1 MTTDLYTEIIKSE
14 SIMNLT
20 ESQFDQLKDSYAYM
34 IVDDM
39 DMKTLVQLAIDS
51 IVENLKSYD
60 QDELRDEIVELYDE
74 EVLDNLLQ
82 EVITEGW
89 TND

>member
-1 MTTDLYTEIIKSE
+1 MTNDLYTEILKSE
-14 SIMNLT
+14 RTPMTLT
-20 ESQFDQLKDSYAYM
+20 EAQFDQLKESYAYM

-39 DMKTLVQLAIDS
+39 DMKTLIQLATDTIID
-51 IVENLKSYD
+51 NLKSYD

-82 EVITEGW
+82 EVITEG
-89 TND
+89 

>member
-1 MTTDLYTEIIKSE
+1 MTQDLYTEILQSE
-14 SIMNLT
+14 RTPMTLN
-20 ESQFDQLKDSYAYM
+20 EAQFDQLKEAYAYM

-60 QDELRDEIVELYDE
+60 QDELKDEIVELYDE
-74 EVLDNLLQ
+74 EVLNNLLE
-82 EVITEGW
+82 EVN

>member
-1 MTTDLYTEIIKSE
+1 MPEDLYTEILKSE

-20 ESQFDQLKDSYAYM
+20 ESQFDQLKESYAYM

-82 EVITEGW
+82 EVITEG
-89 TND
+89 

>member
-1 MTTDLYTEIIKSE
+1 MTQDLYTEIIKSE
-14 SIMNLT
+14 PIQMTLNQQ
-20 ESQFDQLKDSYAYM
+20 QFDQLKEAYANM

-39 DMKTLVQLAIDS
+39 DMKTLMQLAIDS

-74 EVLDNLLQ
+74 EVLTNLME
-82 EVITEGW
+82 EVITNG
-89 TND
+89 

>member
-1 MTTDLYTEIIKSE
+1 MTQDLYTEILKSE
-14 SIMNLT
+14 PTPMTLT
-20 ESQFDQLKDSYAYM
+20 EAQFDQLKESYAYM

-60 QDELRDEIVELYDE
+60 QDELKDEIVELYDE
-74 EVLDNLLQ
+74 EVLTNLME
-82 EVITEGW
+82 EVITNG
-89 TND
+89 

>member
-1 MTTDLYTEIIKSE
+1 MPEDLYTEILKSE

-20 ESQFDQLKDSYAYM
+20 ESQFDQLKESYAYM

-39 DMKTLVQLAIDS
+39 DMKTLVQLGIDS

-82 EVITEGW
+82 EVITEG
-89 TND
+89 

>member
-14 SIMNLT
+14 TIMNLT

-82 EVITEGW
+82 EVITEG
-89 TND
+89 

>member
-39 DMKTLVQLAIDS
+39 DMKTLVQLGIDS

>member
-1 MTTDLYTEIIKSE
+1 MTQDLYTEILQSE
-14 SIMNLT
+14 RTPMTLT
-20 ESQFDQLKDSYAYM
+20 EQQFDQLKESYAYM

-60 QDELRDEIVELYDE
+60 QDELKDEIVELYDE

-82 EVITEGW
+82 DVITEG
-89 TND
+89 

>member
-1 MTTDLYTEIIKSE
+1 MTKDLYTEITKSE

-20 ESQFDQLKDSYAYM
+20 ESQFDQLKESYAYM

-39 DMKTLVQLAIDS
+39 DMKTLVQLGIDS

-82 EVITEGW
+82 EVITEG
-89 TND
+89 

>member
-1 MTTDLYTEIIKSE
+1 MIQDLYTEISKSE
-14 SIMNLT
+14 SIMNVT

>member
-82 EVITEGW
+82 EVITEG
-89 TND
+89 

>member
-1 MTTDLYTEIIKSE
+1 MTTDLYTEITKSE

-82 EVITEGW
+82 EVITEG
-89 TND
+89 

>member
-1 MTTDLYTEIIKSE
+1 MTQDLYSEIIKSE
-14 SIMNLT
+14 RTPMTLN
-20 ESQFDQLKDSYAYM
+20 EAQFDQLKEAYAYM

-82 EVITEGW
+82 EVITEG
-89 TND
+89 

>member
-1 MTTDLYTEIIKSE
+1 MTQDLYTEILKSE
-14 SIMNLT
+14 PTPMTLT
-20 ESQFDQLKDSYAYM
+20 EQQFDQLKESYAYM

-74 EVLDNLLQ
+74 EVLTNLME
-82 EVITEGW
+82 EVITNG
-89 TND
+89 

>member
-1 MTTDLYTEIIKSE
+1 MTQDLYTEILKSE
-14 SIMNLT
+14 PIPMTLT
-20 ESQFDQLKDSYAYM
+20 EQQFDQLKESYAYM

-74 EVLDNLLQ
+74 EVLTNLME
-82 EVITEGW
+82 EVITNG
-89 TND
+89 

>member
-1 MTTDLYTEIIKSE
+1 MTVDLYTEILKSE
-14 SIMNLT
+14 PTPMTLT
-20 ESQFDQLKDSYAYM
+20 EQQFDQLKESYAYM

-51 IVENLKSYD
+51 IIENLKSYD
-60 QDELRDEIVELYDE
+60 QDELKDEIVELYDE

-82 EVITEGW
+82 EVITEG
-89 TND
+89 

>member
-20 ESQFDQLKDSYAYM
+20 ESQFDQLKESYAYM

-82 EVITEGW
+82 EVITEG
-89 TND
+89 